1 MRTVVLLAALAAT
14 AQAAQSASMA
24 TFLRAE
30 FETNPAEQVPI
41 VGSQFKVNGVSTAMQ
56 CVVSLTVQFFV
67 VYTALALC
75 RTAADVFGLKYDN
88 LPIQKILDTATKTVI
103 FAPMLAILFL
113 AFRMR
118 VTQLTKGKG
127 NPPEWVQMCM
137 YFCTYSVLLMTL
149 IVVVIPLFTGEV
161 IGVDPKTGDIPP
173 DAQPFK
179 NTILAACFTAL
190 KFLILL
196 GLYGGVLAV
205 CYGIITYEPPAGIWP
220 EGKTFPVAPA
230 VQCTMILA
238 CQFFIVYGGI
248 QVARTWTQFTGQK
261 FSKFENAMQTA
272 TASMNFA
279 PMLAILFIGA
289 RMRALQMDPVNGNP
303 QKWAQNCFF
312 MCTYALLAQTCCS
325 VAVPIILQGEVKKG
339 DVEGDMVYT
348 VENKLFGTVLAVGR
362 YVIMVCIYIGFSCV
376 IYSIFTIEHPQG
388 PQYTP
393 PISVTMQCVINLT
406 VQFFFIYLWIWAA
419 ITIKEFTGFEWALM
433 MQTMENA
440 KGTVMYFPMLAI
452 LFVGTRM
459 QALMMTNNKGAPQG
473 YAQDGMY
480 MATWSLL
487 IQFAMILVTPLATGT
502 PAQVDEDGNIKWEP
516 DNKILFYV
524 VQTIRWLGYILLY
537 GGIIAVVVGVYTM
550 TPETANGRGA
560 VPLVG
565 DGKVPGVGVGVPGYE
580 GVKEPYGAN
589 DLPGVP
595 QF

>member
-1 MRTVVLLAALAAT
+1 
-14 AQAAQSASMA
+14 
-24 TFLRAE
+24 
-30 FETNPAEQVPI
+30 
-41 VGSQFKVNGVSTAMQ
+41 
-56 CVVSLTVQFFV
+56 VQFFV

-88 LPIQKILDTATKTVI
+88 LPIQKILDTASKTVI
-103 FAPMLAILFL
+103 FAPMLAVLFL
-113 AFRMR
+113 ACRMR

-161 IGVDPKTGDIPP
+161 IGVDPKTGDIPS
-173 DAQPFK
+173 DLQPFK
-179 NTILAACFTAL
+179 NTIVAACFTGL
-190 KFLILL
+190 KYLILL

-205 CYGIITYEPPAGIWP
+205 CYGIIMYVPPAGIWP

-248 QVARTWTQFTGQK
+248 QVARTWTQFTGMK
-261 FSKFENAMQTA
+261 MTKVEKALETA
-272 TASMNFA
+272 CQSMNFA

-312 MCTYALLAQTCCS
+312 MCTYALLAQTCCC
-325 VAVPIILQGEVKKG
+325 VAVPIILQGEVKAGKT
-339 DVEGDMVYT
+339 EGDMEYT
-348 VENKLFGTVLAVGR
+348 VENKTFGAVLAIAR
-362 YVIMVCIYIGFSCV
+362 YVIMFCIYIGFSCV
-376 IYSIFTIEHPQG
+376 IWSIFTIEHPQG

-433 MQTMENA
+433 MQTMESA
-440 KGTVMYFPMLAI
+440 KGTVMYCPMLAI

-459 QALMMTNNKGAPQG
+459 RALMLTNNRGAPQG

-487 IQFAMILVTPLATGT
+487 IQWVMIVANSFATGT
-502 PAQVDEDGNIKWEP
+502 PGQVDEDGNIKWEP
-516 DNKILFYV
+516 ENKILFYV
-524 VQTIRWLGYILLY
+524 VQAFRWIGYIFLY

-550 TPETANGRGA
+550 TPETANGRGS

-565 DGKVPGVGVGVPGYE
+565 DGKVPGVGVGVPGYDGIE
-580 GVKEPYGAN
+580 EPVGAN